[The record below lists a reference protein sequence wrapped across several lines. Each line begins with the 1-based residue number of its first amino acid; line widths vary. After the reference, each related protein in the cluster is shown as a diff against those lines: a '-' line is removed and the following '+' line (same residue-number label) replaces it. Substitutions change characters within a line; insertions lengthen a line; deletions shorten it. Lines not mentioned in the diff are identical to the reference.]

1 MKLTKLFVVLAA
13 LSVTV
18 AAKSEERAEKAL
30 DVKTSLRGVSV
41 AKAKYTLINFWSNS
55 DAASKASVASLAKEL
70 KNAKTAKIEMV
81 AVAFE
86 PLKLAYETSDI
97 AKDDVYGDAYKTYKV
112 RKSLSN
118 YLVDASGKVVARD
131 LTPESLAFYINEVK

>member
-1 MKLTKLFVVLAA
+1 MRLTKLFVVLAA

-30 DVKTSLRGVSV
+30 DVKTPLRGVSV

-55 DAASKASVASLAKEL
+55 DEASKASVANLAKEL
-70 KNAKTAKIEMV
+70 KNAKTTKIEMV

>member
-1 MKLTKLFVVLAA
+1 MKLTKSLVVLAA
-13 LSVTV
+13 LSITV

-30 DVKTSLRGVSV
+30 DVKTPLRGVTV

-55 DAASKASVASLAKEL
+55 DAASKSNVANLAKEL
-70 KNAKTAKIEMV
+70 KNAKTTKIDMV

-86 PLKLAYETSDI
+86 PLKLAYEANGVS
-97 AKDDVYGDAYKTYKV
+97 KEDVYSDAYKTYKL
-112 RKSLSN
+112 RNSLSN
-118 YLVDASGKVVARD
+118 YLVDENGKIVARD

>member
-30 DVKTSLRGVSV
+30 DVKTPLRGVSV

-70 KNAKTAKIEMV
+70 KSNKNSGIDLV
-81 AVAFE
+81 AIAFE
-86 PLKLAYETSDI
+86 PLKLSYESNEVS
-97 AKDDVYGDAYKTYKV
+97 KDDVYSDAYKTYKL

-131 LTPESLAFYINEVK
+131 LTPESLAFYINEIK

>member
-30 DVKTSLRGVSV
+30 DVKTPLRGVAV

-55 DAASKASVASLAKEL
+55 DDASKASVASLAKEL
-70 KNAKTAKIEMV
+70 KNAKTTKIDMV

-86 PLKLAYETSDI
+86 PLRLAYENTGVS
-97 AKDDVYGDAYKTYKV
+97 KEDVYSDAYKTYKL
-112 RKSLSN
+112 RNSLSN
-118 YLVDASGKVVARD
+118 YLVDENGKVVARD
-131 LTPESLAFYINEVK
+131 LTAESLAFYINNIK

>member
-1 MKLTKLFVVLAA
+1 MKLTKLLLVLAA
-13 LSVTV
+13 LSITV

-30 DVKTSLRGVSV
+30 DVKTPLRGVSV

-55 DAASKASVASLAKEL
+55 DAASKTNVAKLAKEL
-70 KNAKTAKIEMV
+70 KNAKTSKIALV